1 MAAAASPGSCSST
14 SSDWIVLRDG
24 CRRCDEE
31 GLRSLSY
38 HPALNAI
45 LAVTSRGS
53 IKVIDGTSGAI
64 LQASALHAK
73 PGGRVRCQYFPA
85 VDKVLFVD
93 DYAVG
98 CRKDLNG
105 ILLLDT
111 ALQAPVAKPED
122 MVQLEL
128 PVTEAQQ
135 MLSACLE
142 KVDVSNTEGY
152 DIFIAQLKEG
162 LKNTSHETAAN
173 HKVAKWATVTFHLP
187 HHVLKL
193 VASAIVTELKKINQN
208 VAALSVASSIMDR
221 LSYLLPSARPEL
233 GVGPGRSVDRSLMYS
248 EANRRETFMSW
259 PHAGYRWAQPDPMAQ
274 AGFYHQPASTGD
286 DRAMCFTCSV
296 CLVCWE
302 PTDEPW
308 SEHER
313 HSPNCPFVKGEHTQ
327 NVPLSVTLATS
338 PAQFPTPDGSDKI
351 ACYGFGSCP
360 HFLAAATKR
369 GKICIW
375 DVSKLM
381 KVHLKFEINPYDP
394 AILRQLIL
402 SGSEQALGTQES
414 RRPTLAWLEDSSSCS
429 DIPKLEGD
437 SDDQLEDSDSEEHS
451 RSESVTGHPSQR
463 ESMEVSLGVTA
474 LSVLQQPEKLQWEV
488 VASVLED
495 TVKDLE
501 ELGANP
507 SLAQAKADKAKEKLP
522 EHHNIPF
529 PCLLAGGLLSYLAA
543 PLPSSRRSMD
553 GPLRTQGPEPPHVV
567 PDQGPMEIESCN
579 LTPLE
584 LGSPNSAAP
593 TVRRTMPVLLLYS
606 FKESEEKSSGKVFAQ
621 MNNLMSKGLHEEGF
635 SVPQIIEME
644 FDTHEQLLLQ
654 DPPITYIQQFADAAA
669 NLATLDGDKWSS
681 LAPRPGALVQCLR
694 LPKQLEEENLYVDS
708 ITPCS
713 DGVHLLVGLQP
724 CSVESLSAINQVE
737 VLNNLNRLHSALCSR
752 RKGELQPLPT
762 LANGHEALASA
773 SPPQTPLILPPP
785 DQQQQQ
791 PSRALGGCGGGGYL
805 ALYKLNYSTRIVTLE
820 EEPIKVQH
828 IRDPRDAVTS
838 LILLPPDVLDGREDD
853 SEEAS
858 EEKPQRGFKNGS
870 GCGHVSGCGP
880 GTGTSS
886 TKVKQADVAG
896 LGHLVITTQAG
907 YIMILDLSTLE
918 VLAKVEPP
926 KTDGTVDEIDPFVS
940 VTYCSGTDRLCAC
953 TKGGELHFLQIGGVC
968 DDVDDSDIFVD
979 GPLSKGAE
987 QLLEGA
993 KPSSNPSSP
1002 GITGVDL
1009 LVDQVL
1015 AVESLTSLVEL
1026 TRFETLT
1033 PRFSATVPPC
1043 WVEVQQEQQQRRHP
1057 QHLHQQHHGDAAQHT
1072 RTWKLQSDRYGRT
1085 CGYGCE

>member
-24 CRRCDEE
+24 CLRCDEE
-31 GLRSLSY
+31 GLRSLTY

-111 ALQAPVAKPED
+111 ALQAPVTKSED
-122 MVQLEL
+122 VVQLEL

-142 KVDVSNTEGY
+142 KVDVSNAEGY
-152 DIFIAQLKEG
+152 DLFITQLKDG

-187 HHVLKL
+187 HNVLKV
-193 VASAIVTELKKINQN
+193 VASAIVNELKKINQN

-248 EANRRETFMSW
+248 EANRRETFTSW

-338 PAQFPTPDGSDKI
+338 PAQFPSADGSDKI

-394 AILRQLIL
+394 LILRQLIL
-402 SGSEQALGTQES
+402 SGSEQGPGTES

-451 RSESVTGHPSQR
+451 RSESVTGHPSQK
-463 ESMEVSLGVTA
+463 ESMEVNLGVTA
-474 LSVLQQPEKLQWEV
+474 LSILQQPEKLQWEV

-507 SLAQAKADKAKEKLP
+507 SLAQAKADKAKEKP
-522 EHHNIPF
+522 TEHHNIPF
-529 PCLLAGGLLSYLAA
+529 PCLLAGGLLSYRSAA
-543 PLPSSRRSMD
+543 ASPLSSHPRRPLD
-553 GPLRTQGPEPPHVV
+553 GLVRTQGPEAPA
-567 PDQGPMEIESCN
+567 DQAPMEIEACS
-579 LTPLE
+579 PAE
-584 LGSPNSAAP
+584 LASPPPA
-593 TVRRTMPVLLLYS
+593 VRRTMPVLLLYS
-606 FKESEEKSSGKVFAQ
+606 IKESDEKSGKVFTQ
-621 MNNLMSKGLHEEGF
+621 MNNLMSKSLHEEGF
-635 SVPQIIEME
+635 TVPQIIEME

-669 NLATLDGDKWSS
+669 NLAALDADKWSS
-681 LAPRPGALVQCLR
+681 LVPKPGALVQCLR
-694 LPKQLEEENLYVDS
+694 LPKLLEEENLYVDS
-708 ITPCS
+708 ITPCT
-713 DGVHLLVGLQP
+713 DGVHLLVGLQS

-737 VLNNLNRLHSALCSR
+737 ALNNLNKLHSALCSR
-752 RKGELQPLPT
+752 RKGELQPLPS
-762 LANGHEALASA
+762 LANGAGLRGKAHDGHPSGPA
-773 SPPQTPLILPPP
+773 QTPLILPPE
-785 DQQQQQ
+785 QQQ
-791 PSRALGGCGGGGYL
+791 RAPGGGYL

-820 EEPIKVQH
+820 EEPVKIQH
-828 IRDPRDAVTS
+828 IRDPKDAITS
-838 LILLPPDVLDGREDD
+838 LILLPPDILDSREDD
-853 SEEAS
+853 GDEALEET
-858 EEKPQRGFKNGS
+858 PPGLKNGAAATAKEKRS
-870 GCGHVSGCGP
+870 D
-880 GTGTSS
+880 
-886 TKVKQADVAG
+886 AAG
-896 LGHLVITTQAG
+896 LGHLVVTTQGG
-907 YIMILDLSTLE
+907 YIMILDLSGLE

-926 KTDGTVDEIDPFVS
+926 KKEGSEEPDPFVS

-968 DDVDDSDIFVD
+968 DDIDDGDIFVD

-987 QLLEGA
+987 QLSEGT

-1009 LVDQVL
+1009 LVDQTL
-1015 AVESLTSLVEL
+1015 GVESLTSLVEL

-1033 PRFSATVPPC
+1033 PASRPRCRPAGWRSSRNSSSGATPSTCTSSTMAMPPSTPAPGSC
-1043 WVEVQQEQQQRRHP
+1043 RATAPAGMSMCLNWSCPR
-1057 QHLHQQHHGDAAQHT
+1057 LA
-1072 RTWKLQSDRYGRT
+1072 W
-1085 CGYGCE
+1085 